1 MSVRIPRGPSVIPLT
16 WDGMPAVPPP
26 TRPALR
32 ARYDGRRAE
41 LIDAAAK
48 AFADGGY
55 KETSIADLS
64 AATGLAAG
72 GIYHYIGSK
81 ENLLIAI
88 CDALLAPLLEE
99 GREIV
104 AAEDL
109 PPERQLRD
117 LLRVWLAHV
126 ETHRAHMLVFAQERH
141 LIEREPQWR
150 AVRRQRKQFEEL
162 LDGILARGE
171 ADGSM
176 AFADRSVTL
185 FALLGMVN
193 YTPTWL
199 SPRGR
204 LSADEVADGYC
215 ELILRSARP

>member
-1 MSVRIPRGPSVIPLT
+1 
-16 WDGMPAVPPP
+16 MPAVPPP

-32 ARYDGRRAE
+32 ARYEGRRAE
-41 LIDAAAK
+41 LISAAAK
-48 AFADGGY
+48 AFAVGGY

-88 CDALLAPLLEE
+88 CDDLLAPLLEE

-104 AAEDL
+104 AAGAQ
-109 PPERQLRD
+109 PEQQLRE

-141 LIEREPQWR
+141 LIERKPQWR

>member
-1 MSVRIPRGPSVIPLT
+1 
-16 WDGMPAVPPP
+16 MPATSPPS
-26 TRPALR
+26 RPALR
-32 ARYDGRRAE
+32 ARYEGRRRE
-41 LIDAAAK
+41 VIGAAAE
-48 AFADGGY
+48 AFAEGGY

-109 PPERQLRD
+109 PPERQLRE

>member
-1 MSVRIPRGPSVIPLT
+1 
-16 WDGMPAVPPP
+16 MPAVTPP

-32 ARYDGRRAE
+32 ARYEGRRKE

-48 AFADGGY
+48 AFAEGGY

-88 CDALLAPLLEE
+88 CDDLLAPPLEE

-104 AAEDL
+104 AAGE

-126 ETHRAHMLVFAQERH
+126 ATHRAHMLVFAQERH

-215 ELILRSARP
+215 DLILRSARP

>member
-1 MSVRIPRGPSVIPLT
+1 MIVRIPRGRSVIPLT

-32 ARYDGRRAE
+32 ARYEGRRAE

-48 AFADGGY
+48 AFAEGGY

-88 CDALLAPLLEE
+88 CDDLLAPLLEE

-104 AAEDL
+104 AAE
-109 PPERQLRD
+109 
-117 LLRVWLAHV
+117 
-126 ETHRAHMLVFAQERH
+126 RAA
-141 LIEREPQWR
+141 R
-150 AVRRQRKQFEEL
+150 ASSC
-162 LDGILARGE
+162 ATCC
-171 ADGSM
+171 GSG
-176 AFADRSVTL
+176 S
-185 FALLGMVN
+185 
-193 YTPTWL
+193 PTSRPTAPTCSS
-199 SPRGR
+199 SPR
-204 LSADEVADGYC
+204 SAT
-215 ELILRSARP
+215 

>member
-1 MSVRIPRGPSVIPLT
+1 
-16 WDGMPAVPPP
+16 MPAVTPPS
-26 TRPALR
+26 RPALR
-32 ARYDGRRAE
+32 ARYEGRRAE
-41 LIDAAAK
+41 LIDAAAV
-48 AFADGGY
+48 AFAEGGY
-55 KETSIADLS
+55 RETSIADLS
-64 AATGLAAG
+64 AARPVAAG

-104 AAEDL
+104 AAGDL

-176 AFADRSVTL
+176 AFADRSLTL

>member
-1 MSVRIPRGPSVIPLT
+1 
-16 WDGMPAVPPP
+16 
-26 TRPALR
+26 
-32 ARYDGRRAE
+32 
-41 LIDAAAK
+41 
-48 AFADGGY
+48 
-55 KETSIADLS
+55 
-64 AATGLAAG
+64 
-72 GIYHYIGSK
+72 
-81 ENLLIAI
+81 
-88 CDALLAPLLEE
+88 
-99 GREIV
+99 
-104 AAEDL
+104 
-109 PPERQLRD
+109 
-117 LLRVWLAHV
+117 
-126 ETHRAHMLVFAQERH
+126 MLVFAQERH

-176 AFADRSVTL
+176 AFADRSLTL

-215 ELILRSARP
+215 ELILRSAPTLRVGARLDEDVGLQLGFRRRAVLGEVDAALEQHLVVDVEVAGVGALAR

>member
-1 MSVRIPRGPSVIPLT
+1 MPTTNPPS
-16 WDGMPAVPPP
+16 
-26 TRPALR
+26 RPALR
-32 ARYDGRRAE
+32 ARYEGRRRE
-41 LIDAAAK
+41 VIGAAAE
-48 AFADGGY
+48 AFAEGGY

-88 CDALLAPLLEE
+88 CDDLLAPLLEE

-104 AAEDL
+104 AAGE

-117 LLRVWLAHV
+117 LLRVWLAPV
-126 ETHRAHMLVFAQERH
+126 GAPRAHMLVFRPERH

-199 SPRGR
+199 SLRGR

-215 ELILRSARP
+215 DLILRSARP